1 MQGMQIQ
8 TSRRVT
14 EPREKTT
21 AFVKAGGVKC
31 RHRGPAAAQH
41 NFDTRPRGADSF
53 FWFIQAKPVGGA
65 AADVFELHSFYKYVT
80 FKNKPIG

>member
-1 MQGMQIQ
+1 MQIQ

-31 RHRGPAAAQH
+31 RHRDLDVAEHISPEPKQAQRRRA
-41 NFDTRPRGADSF
+41 FSEIILQTERSEGMSVSAPRERS
-53 FWFIQAKPVGGA
+53 
-65 AADVFELHSFYKYVT
+65 HH
-80 FKNKPIG
+80 